1 VIAELGHFAL
11 VLALVAALVQGS
23 VPMVGAQR
31 GATAWMEVARP
42 AALGQLLGVSLAFA
56 ALIFCYVTSDF
67 SVANVAQNSN
77 SLQPLLY
84 KFTSAW
90 GNHEG
95 SMVLWVLILAIY
107 GAAVAL
113 FGGNLPPALR
123 ARVLAVQGWIAIG
136 FLLFIL
142 LTSNPFQRVI
152 PPPPD
157 GRDLNPLL
165 QDIGLAIHPPFLYLG
180 YVGFSMAFSFAV
192 AALIEGRIDAAWARW
207 VRPWT
212 LLAWCF
218 LTCGIAMGSYWAY
231 YELGWGGWWFWDP
244 VENASFMPWLVGTA
258 LLHSATVVE
267 KRDAMKSW
275 TILLAIVAFSL
286 SLMGTFLV
294 RSGVLTSVHA
304 FATDPARGVFILMLL
319 ALTTGGALTL
329 YAIRAPTMK
338 TGGLFAPIS
347 REGSLVLNNL
357 LLATATATVLFGTL
371 YPLLSDVMGGDK
383 LSVGAPYFNL
393 TFVPIM
399 VPLIVAMAVGP
410 LLSWKRGDLAG
421 ALQRLMAAFAIAVV
435 VALATLWFAR
445 GGPVLAAFGLFL
457 AAWLFFGTLTEFAE
471 RIRLFRSSLADSI
484 QRAASLPRAS
494 YGMLIA
500 HAGMAF
506 TVAGITATAAWES
519 ESIQNMKPG
528 DRARLA
534 GYEFTLAGVRQ
545 GIQGPNYTAEQAG
558 IVVSRGGQDIAV
570 LEPAKRFYPVQRQ
583 ATNETAIAT
592 IGFTDLY
599 AALGEGNAQS
609 GWTVRLY
616 HKPLVTWIWLG
627 AALMAAGGVV
637 SLSDRRFR
645 IGAPARARRIAPDAA
660 GQPAGD
666 D

>member
-1 VIAELGHFAL
+1 MIAELGHFAL
-11 VLALVAALVQGS
+11 VLALVASLVQGS
-23 VPMVGAQR
+23 VPMIGAAR
-31 GATAWMEVARP
+31 GDAAWMAVARP
-42 AALGQLLGVSLAFA
+42 AALGQLGMIAFA
-56 ALIFCYVTSDF
+56 FFALMWCYVTSDF
-67 SVANVAQNSN
+67 SVVNVAQNSN

-84 KFTSAW
+84 KVTSVW

-95 SMVLWVLILAIY
+95 SMVLWVLILAVY

-123 ARVLAVQGWIAIG
+123 ARVLSVQAWVAIG

-142 LTSNPFQRVI
+142 LTSNPFHRLV
-152 PPPPD
+152 PAPAD

-165 QDIGLAIHPPFLYLG
+165 QDIGLAIHPPFLYMG

-212 LLAWCF
+212 LVAWCF
-218 LTCGIAMGSYWAY
+218 LTAGIAMGSYWAY

-275 TILLAIVAFSL
+275 TVLLAIVAFSL

-294 RSGVLTSVHA
+294 RSGVLTSVHS

-319 ALTTGGALTL
+319 AATTGGALAL
-329 YAIRAPTMK
+329 YALRAPALK
-338 TGGLFAPIS
+338 GGGLFAPIS

-357 LLATATATVLFGTL
+357 LLATATATVFLGTL
-371 YPLLSDVMGGDK
+371 YPLFLDALGGDK
-383 LSVGAPYFNL
+383 VSVGAPFFNA

-399 VPLIVAMAVGP
+399 TPLFIAMAVGP
-410 LLSWKRGDLAG
+410 LLAWKRGDLPA
-421 ALQRLMAAFAIAVV
+421 ALQRLLAAFAAAVAI
-435 VALATLWFAR
+435 ALATLYLAY
-445 GGPVLAAFGLFL
+445 GGPVLAAFGMAL
-457 AAWLFFGTLTEFAE
+457 AAWLFFGTLTEFVE
-471 RIRLFRSSLADSI
+471 RVRLFRAPFADSV
-484 QRAASLPRAS
+484 QRAGSLPRAT

-519 ESIQNMKPG
+519 ESITAMKPG
-528 DRARLA
+528 DRTQLG
-534 GYEFTLAGVRQ
+534 GYEFTLIGVR
-545 GIQGPNYTAEQAG
+545 GGLQGPNYTAEQAG
-558 IVVSRGGQDIAV
+558 IAVSRGGQDVAV

-583 ATNETAIAT
+583 STNETAILT
-592 IGFTDLY
+592 LGFSDVY
-599 AALGEGNAQS
+599 AALGEGNQQN

-616 HKPLVTWIWLG
+616 YKPLVTWIWLG
-627 AALMAAGGVV
+627 AALMVAGGAV

-645 IGAPARARRIAPDAA
+645 VGAPARARKAPAVPQAA
-660 GQPAGD
+660 SGD